1 MQNENIYDLVIVGG
15 GPAGCSAA
23 VYAARKQLKTLLVT
37 KEWGGQ
43 SVVSDDIQNWIGTP
57 HISGADLAKNLRTH
71 VEEYAG
77 NFLTVHSGSLVKEV
91 KNENEVITLTL
102 EDSTA
107 HTAKTMLIASGSAR
121 RKLDALNADV
131 LEHRG
136 VTYCAS
142 CDGPMFSGMD
152 VVVVGGGNAGFES
165 AAQLLAYCKSVTL
178 LSRSEPRADAI
189 TISKLASNPKFK
201 LVTNATPK
209 EVHGKKFVD
218 GLTYTDTITNTDVKL
233 DVTGVFVEIGQIPAT
248 DWCADIVERD
258 EINKIKIDPWTQK
271 TSAHN
276 VWAAG
281 DCTNILYHQNNIAS
295 GDAVKALEDIY
306 LHIKA

>member
-77 NFLTVHSGSLVKEV
+77 NFLTIHSGSFVKQV
-91 KNENEVITLTL
+91 KNENEIVTLTL
-102 EDSTA
+102 EDSSV
-107 HTAKTMLIASGSAR
+107 HIAKTMLIASGSAR
-121 RKLDALNADV
+121 RKLDALNADT
-131 LEHRG
+131 LEHKG
-136 VTYCAS
+136 LTYCAS
-142 CDGPMFSGMD
+142 CDGPMFSDMD

-189 TISKLASNPKFK
+189 TISKLSLNPKFK
-201 LVTNATPK
+201 LVINATPK
-209 EVHGKKFVD
+209 EVHGEKFVN
-218 GLTYTDTITNTDVKL
+218 GLTYTDTITNTDMKL
-233 DVTGVFVEIGQIPAT
+233 DVSGVFVEIGQIPAT

-271 TSAHN
+271 TSARN

-306 LHIKA
+306 LHIHA